1 MGNKA
6 IEKWRVRRMATNDG
20 LRALRRQKAKE
31 HGSWAQSLPLARN
44 KDVEKETKTRVM
56 QIHMHI
62 HIHMGRAE

>member
-1 MGNKA
+1 
-6 IEKWRVRRMATNDG
+6 MATNDG